1 MSWAMVCAR
10 NGGLIRPTMCRRK
23 RWPIASI
30 ARARPYAYV
39 RLGLLPKSDSIG
51 NLQRWDFGQV
61 KAFIKAQNAATNEA
75 HRLPE
80 DEDAYLKGLKGG
92 SAKKGER

>member
-1 MSWAMVCAR
+1 MIVGMRSAGR
-10 NGGLIRPTMCRRK
+10 IRPITFRRK

-30 ARARPYAYV
+30 ARAPRSTLMCV
-39 RLGLLPKSDSIG
+39 RACCPKPQTIG

-61 KAFIKAQNAATNEA
+61 KAFIKAQNAATLETDGLA
-75 HRLPE
+75 SD

-92 SAKKGER
+92 SPKKGER